1 MTDSTDPN
9 DRTHDGSGKFIR
21 VLSTVERDAE
31 AAKLRARGH
40 TYDQIA
46 LTLGYSDRSNAR
58 DGVMRC
64 LDATVAEPAAE
75 VRKIELDRLDYLWR
89 KGLEVLERDHIT
101 VQHGKVIRRQI
112 GVERDKD
119 GIERLDPDG
128 KEIPVW
134 EDVLDDDPV
143 LRAIDR
149 LLKISERRARL
160 LGLDTPVK
168 ADLTV
173 HTVDPTDFALAEII
187 RDAQAKNA
195 LEEAALK
202 GEIEGEIP

>member
-1 MTDSTDPN
+1 LTDRSDPN
-9 DRTHDGSGKFIR
+9 DRTHDGGGRFIR
-21 VLSTVERDAE
+21 VLSSVERDAE

-46 LTLGYSDRSNAR
+46 TELGYSDRSNAR

-101 VQHGKVIRRQI
+101 VQHGKVIRRQV
-112 GVERDKD
+112 GVERHKD
-119 GIERLDPDG
+119 GIEKLDPDG
-128 KEIPVW
+128 KPIPIY
-134 EDVLDDDPV
+134 EDLLDDEPV
-143 LRAIDR
+143 LRAIAV
-149 LLKISERRARL
+149 LVKISERRARL
-160 LGLDTPVK
+160 QGLDTPVK
-168 ADLTV
+168 ADLTI
-173 HTVDPTDFALAEII
+173 HAVDPMDTAIAEII

-202 GEIEGEIP
+202 GETEGTE